1 MEQKKHPLRTFLD
14 NMYSGA
20 AYLAAFALLMILVII
35 VYNMVARWTGHTA
48 MGATAYA
55 GYAMATSA
63 FLAMAYTLNQDG
75 HIRVRMLL
83 NKLGNKKK
91 WGERWC
97 YGIGSVLAL
106 YYFYYASRGAYFSY
120 ILNDISQQDDAWPM
134 WIPQMSM
141 VIGTLILAIAF
152 LDRLYQIIFF
162 DYEQLAIK
170 WEVKDEKAI
179 DDDVTSQSQYYNGD
193 KEK

>member
-1 MEQKKHPLRTFLD
+1 MEQKKYSLRFFLD
-14 NMYSGA
+14 KLYLGA
-20 AYLAAFALLMILVII
+20 AYIAAFGLLMILLVIA
-35 VYNMVARWTGHTA
+35 YNMVARWTGSTA

-75 HIRVRMLL
+75 HIRVKMLL
-83 NKLGNKKK
+83 SKLGKYKK

-97 YGIGSVLAL
+97 YGMGSLL
-106 YYFYYASRGAYFSY
+106 SIYYFYYAARGAHFSY

-134 WIPQMSM
+134 WIPQMTM

-152 LDRLYQIIFF
+152 VDRFYQVIFF
-162 DYEQLAIK
+162 NYDELEKK
-170 WEVKDEKAI
+170 WEIKDEKAI
-179 DDDVTSQSQYYNGD
+179 KDITLTQDYHQG
-193 KEK
+193 EK

>member
-1 MEQKKHPLRTFLD
+1 MEQKKFSLRSFLD
-14 NMYSGA
+14 KLYLGA
-20 AYLAAFALLMILVII
+20 AYIAAFGLLMILLII
-35 VYNMVARWTGHTA
+35 VYNMVARWTGGTA

-75 HIRVRMLL
+75 HIRVKMLL
-83 NKLGNKKK
+83 SKLGKYRK

-97 YGIGSVLAL
+97 YGMGSLL
-106 YYFYYASRGAYFSY
+106 SIYYFYYAARGAYFSY

-134 WIPQMSM
+134 WIPQMTM

-152 LDRLYQIIFF
+152 VDRFYQVVFF
-162 DYEQLAIK
+162 NYDELEKK
-170 WEVKDEKAI
+170 WEIKDEKAI
-179 DDDVTSQSQYYNGD
+179 EDASSQSEYYHGG
-193 KEK
+193 KQ

>member
-1 MEQKKHPLRTFLD
+1 MEQKKFSLRSFLD
-14 NMYSGA
+14 KLYLGA
-20 AYLAAFALLMILVII
+20 AYIAAFGLLMILLII
-35 VYNMVARWTGHTA
+35 VYNMVARWTGGTA

-75 HIRVRMLL
+75 HIRVKMLL
-83 NKLGNKKK
+83 SKLGKYRK

-97 YGIGSVLAL
+97 YGMGSLL
-106 YYFYYASRGAYFSY
+106 SIYYFYYAARGAHFSY

-134 WIPQMSM
+134 WIPQMTM

-152 LDRLYQIIFF
+152 VDRFYQVVFF
-162 DYEQLAIK
+162 NYDELEKK
-170 WEVKDEKAI
+170 WEIKDDKQISEETQNQNISENGEK
-179 DDDVTSQSQYYNGD
+179 
-193 KEK
+193 K